1 MILARSLKVA
11 WQLPLVIFV
20 KDSSI
25 WHCWQNRMMS
35 LLVILSRSTLQD
47 SCRPAAPSM
56 GLSHDG
62 AEVVDPLIVKQVD
75 LIQGGVALV
84 CCELSCD
91 LFCQATDC
99 LEECFDQGCHYGSW
113 ICHSASSAYHGQ
125 LTWSTNWSGFRSVC
139 RVIFHE
145 LRCPFGSVW
154 DIKTQSTDTQ
164 RIMRVV
170 GQANDKQA
178 YCCNPSSLLPPPVY
192 PGHHITF

>member
-1 MILARSLKVA
+1 MTFYDLGKILEGGLAIAIGHICEGQLHLTLLAKQDDVPLGDLVKVNFARQV
-11 WQLPLVIFV
+11 PLVLHSKYCQFESFLCKIRNG
-20 KDSSI
+20 I
-25 WHCWQNRMMS
+25 A
-35 LLVILSRSTLQD
+35 I
-47 SCRPAAPSM
+47 CRPAAPSM

-99 LEECFDQGCHYGSW
+99 IEECFDQGRHYGSW
-113 ICHSASSAYHGQ
+113 ICCSASSAYHGQ

-145 LRCPFGSVW
+145 LRCPFGSV
-154 DIKTQSTDTQ
+154 
-164 RIMRVV
+164 
-170 GQANDKQA
+170 
-178 YCCNPSSLLPPPVY
+178 
-192 PGHHITF
+192 